1 MAGHKI
7 LNIRAPDPYLQD
19 ILSRELGI
27 NPVVAQIL
35 ANRGIN
41 SVKGAAEFLNT
52 SSDLLL
58 DPFTFRDMPKA
69 VDLIRKASVKK
80 DTVLICGDYDVDGL
94 TSVALLK
101 SMFFRLGIKALHY
114 IPHRV
119 HDGYGLNNKVCQFAR
134 EKHVKLVVTADCGT
148 SNYEEVKQL
157 RQDGLEVIITD
168 HHELS
173 HSNPPPASC
182 LINPKTKDCPYKFKD
197 LAGVGVA
204 YKLAQALGGVTLE
217 EDMDLVSLGTIADVV
232 PLVGENR
239 IIAKYGLEQIA
250 LAKRKG
256 IKALVEVSSAQLR
269 EVNSYLVSFILGPR
283 LNASGRVS
291 SAEDAFNLLMSDN
304 KEEADV
310 LARSVDGYNR
320 QRQKIESQILEEA
333 ADLVNKEVNFK
344 DHKVIVVAGQGWH
357 QGVLGIVAAKLAD
370 RFYRPVIVI
379 SIGDNYCKG
388 SGRSIK
394 NFHLFKALLGCQD
407 LLRSFGGHAHAVGLV
422 LAKENINDFRSQ
434 INILA
439 NSIMTVTDLMPS
451 LDIDMELGFA
461 QLSEELSWQIKRL
474 EPFGS
479 GNPMPLFL
487 SRNLRV
493 KGQPQLLS
501 RDTLK
506 FWATDG
512 DNTFPA
518 IGFGLG
524 SFRQSLIDSG
534 SFDLVYTLGIDTWQG
549 NNSLILE
556 VKDILCK

>member
-7 LNIRAPDPYLQD
+7 LNIRAPDLYLQE
-19 ILSRELGI
+19 LFSRELRI

-52 SSDLLL
+52 SPDFLL

-69 VDLIRKASVKK
+69 VDLIRKASAKK

-101 SMFFRLGIKALHY
+101 STFSRLGIQALHY

-173 HSNPPPASC
+173 HSNLPPASC

-204 YKLAQALGGVTLE
+204 YKLAQALGGVSVE

-239 IIAKYGLEQIA
+239 IIAKCGLAQIA
-250 LAKRKG
+250 LTKRKG

-304 KEEADV
+304 KEEADI
-310 LARSVDGYNR
+310 LAKSVDGYNR

-333 ADLVNKEVNFK
+333 VDLVNKEVNFK

-370 RFYRPVIVI
+370 RFYRPTIVI

-407 LLRSFGGHAHAVGLV
+407 LLRSFGGHSHAVGLV
-422 LAKENINDFRSQ
+422 LAKENIDDFRSQ

-451 LDIDMELGFA
+451 LDIDMELSFA
-461 QLSEELSWQIKRL
+461 ELSEDLAWQIKCL

-479 GNPMPLFL
+479 ANPRPLFL

-506 FWATDG
+506 FWVTDG
-512 DNTFPA
+512 NNTFSA

-524 SFRQSLIDSG
+524 SLRQSLIDSV

-556 VKDILCK
+556 VKEIFCK